1 MNIWFSNHYYD
12 RTNYEALLATVNQY
26 AKAKK
31 SFLSHWC
38 NQETVINTARSN
50 ICAGRTIKTVQE
62 IMVYS
67 KTEKTI
73 NKI

>member
-1 MNIWFSNHYYD
+1 MDEYAAV
-12 RTNYEALLATVNQY
+12 RQY
-26 AKAKK
+26 AKGKK

-50 ICAGRTIKTVQE
+50 ICAECTVKTMQE

-73 NKI
+73 NKQLILCNKILKLYWY